1 MPTLCELQ
9 AMFRRAMFGAEVPP
23 LVEAIAGDGLAPV
36 ARLQI
41 YRHHVLTSLTE
52 ALQATFPV
60 VCRLVDARF
69 FGYAADTYIRQHPPE
84 APCLFEYG
92 APFPAF
98 LATFPPCRDLVYLAD
113 VARLEWALNV
123 ALHAEACAP
132 IATDELRNI
141 PGDEV
146 AGLTFQCHPSL
157 TLLRSPWPIDQIWR
171 ANQADADVTAAAID
185 LRAGG
190 VCLEILRW
198 EDAVGFRML
207 APPVYAF
214 RAALATGHRLARA
227 VEAALAADADF
238 NVVGALDDLVA
249 DGIVRGWTRSHATRE
264 SESCNPMENLR

>member
-1 MPTLCELQ
+1 MPTLRELQ

-23 LVEAIAGDGLAPV
+23 LVEAIAADGLTPA

-92 APFPAF
+92 APFSAF
-98 LATFPPCRDLVYLAD
+98 LATFPPCRELVYLAD

-132 IATDELRNI
+132 IAPDALRDM

-171 ANQADADVTAAAID
+171 ANQAAAAMTAAAID

-198 EDAVGFRML
+198 EDAVGFRTL
-207 APPVYAF
+207 APPVYVF
-214 RAALATGHRLARA
+214 RAALATGQRLASA
-227 VEAALAADADF
+227 VEAALAADEGFD
-238 NVVGALDDLVA
+238 VVRALGALLA
-249 DGIVRGWTRSHATRE
+249 DGIITGWAQSPDMRE
-264 SESCNPMENLR
+264 SRVCNHM

>member
-9 AMFRRAMFGAEVPP
+9 VLFRQAMFGAEVPP
-23 LVEAIAGDGLAPV
+23 LVEAIAGDGLVPA

-41 YRHHVLTSLTE
+41 YRHHILTSLTE

-84 APCLFEYG
+84 APCLCEYG
-92 APFPAF
+92 AQFPAF
-98 LATFPPCRDLVYLAD
+98 IATFPPCRDLVYLAD

-123 ALHAEACAP
+123 AFHAEACAP
-132 IATDELRNI
+132 IETDALRNM

-157 TLLRSPWPIDQIWR
+157 TLVRSPWPIDYIWR
-171 ANQADADVTAAAID
+171 ANQADADVAAAAID

-198 EDAVGFRML
+198 EDAVGFRTL

-214 RAALATGHRLARA
+214 RVALATGHRLDMAA
-227 VEAALAADADF
+227 EAALAADADF
-238 NVVGALDDLVA
+238 DVVRALYDLLA
-249 DGIVRGWTRSHATRE
+249 DGIIIGWTRSHATRE
-264 SESCNPMENLR
+264 SKSCNHM

>member
-9 AMFRRAMFGAEVPP
+9 AMFRQAMFGAEVPP
-23 LVEAIAGDGLAPV
+23 LVEAIAADGLAPV

-98 LATFPPCRDLVYLAD
+98 LATFPPCRELVYLAD

-132 IATDELRNI
+132 IDTDALRDM
-141 PGDEV
+141 PGAEV

-157 TLLRSPWPIDQIWR
+157 TLVRSPWPIDQIWR

-198 EDAVGFRML
+198 EDAVGFRTL

-214 RAALATGHRLARA
+214 RVALATGHRLDMAA
-227 VEAALAADADF
+227 EAALAAEEDFDVVRALAD
-238 NVVGALDDLVA
+238 LLA
-249 DGIVRGWTRSHATRE
+249 DGSVRGWTRSPETRE
-264 SESCNPMENLR
+264 SRSCNHM